1 MGGMRVAYTLEQCWH
16 DVPGGTAVAALEV
29 ARRLAPR
36 PDVTL
41 VGVAGRHRH
50 PPAPPWRA
58 PIPIAQLSLGR
69 VLLYEAWL
77 RLRRPRV
84 ESVTGPIDVAHATGI
99 VPCATAAPLVVTF
112 ADVAFLHEPDHFS
125 RQGLRVLRR
134 SLDVTRDAA
143 QLVLTPSEASRRE
156 LQDAGIDG
164 RRIRVVPWGVDVS
177 PATQE
182 AIAAVRRHYQ
192 LPERFVLYVG
202 TLEPREEPA
211 PPRRCGRPRRLTR
224 FPWSWSVRTG
234 GATPFGTSPA
244 TCGSSGS
251 CPAMTSLRCTQPRR
265 SSRTRA
271 NGRGSAFRSSRPW
284 LRARPLS
291 PAPGPPRRRPPAGPR
306 CSSIR
311 WMWTPSPRASTQP
324 TINRRCWR
332 RRASP
337 RAGALTWEAAADATL
352 AAYRE
357 ALGVDRA

>member
-134 SLDVTRDAA
+134 SLDVTRDVA

-182 AIAAVRRHYQ
+182 AIATVRRHYQ

-202 TLEPREEPA
+202 TLEPRKNL
-211 PPRRCGRPRRLTR
+211 RRLADAAGRATDPLPLVVVGPDGWGDAVRDVTGDVR
-224 FPWSWSVRTG
+224 FLGFVPGDDLAALYAAASVFAYPSEREGFGLPVVEAMAQGTPVVTSAGTATEEAAG
-234 GATPFGTSPA
+234 GAAVLVDPLDVDAIAAGLDTA
-244 TCGSSGS
+244 HD
-251 CPAMTSLRCTQPRR
+251 Q
-265 SSRTRA
+265 
-271 NGRGSAFRSSRPW
+271 SAV
-284 LRARPLS
+284 LAK
-291 PAPGPPRRRPPAGPR
+291 AGL
-306 CSSIR
+306 
-311 WMWTPSPRASTQP
+311 A
-324 TINRRCWR
+324 
-332 RRASP
+332 